1 MSAEYT
7 DIHVDVEKG
16 LVYVHGKY
24 PFDSVGRVEN
34 VVMYFPI
41 PNSSMNVAVYMNGKP
56 ISWRWSNMT
65 YSTFL
70 GRFRMTVWSISNI
83 SDKFIIDVYYVHK
96 VHNFK
101 NGSFSFIYA
110 VDCFI

>member
-1 MSAEYT
+1 
-7 DIHVDVEKG
+7 
-16 LVYVHGKY
+16 
-24 PFDSVGRVEN
+24 
-34 VVMYFPI
+34 
-41 PNSSMNVAVYMNGKP
+41 
-56 ISWRWSNMT
+56 MT

-70 GRFRMTVWSISNI
+70 GRFRIIVWSINNI

-101 NGSFSFIYA
+101 NGSFGFIHA